1 MEELPD
7 IQNTSPKIFIPI
19 RRVGVNNVEL
29 PFRLILRDGS
39 SDLAPINAMVEMVCS
54 LNAYTRGVSMSR
66 FLRILQPYL
75 RHPLTREKLEEILR
89 HFTKSLEADSAS
101 IKFKFKIPISQKSPI
116 SDNEFPQYY
125 ECSFRSYYSK
135 YVFSFCE
142 SVRVQYAS
150 YCPCSSA
157 LCQEGRFGYPH
168 SQRSFAD
175 VLVKTTPGSYVWLEN
190 IIDLVEK
197 SVKTIPYPIVKR
209 GDEKWIA
216 GMAKNH
222 PQFVEDSIREISF
235 NLNRERDIIDWIVRC
250 THEESIHTSNAI
262 AINWKG
268 REDGFNENTYI

>member
-1 MEELPD
+1 MTELPD
-7 IQNTSPKIFIPI
+7 IQNTQPKIGIPI

-29 PFRLILRDGS
+29 PFRLILRDGG
-39 SDLAPINAMVEMVCS
+39 SDLAQIDAMVEMVCS
-54 LNAYTRGVSMSR
+54 LDAYTRGVSMSR

-75 RHPLTREKLEEILR
+75 RHPLKRVTLEIILR
-89 HFTKSLEADSAS
+89 HFTKDLEVDSAS
-101 IKFKFKIPISQKSPI
+101 IKFTFKIPIYKKSPI
-116 SDNEFPQYY
+116 SNNMFPQYY
-125 ECSFRSYYSK
+125 ECSFRSDYSN
-135 YVFSFCE
+135 YVFSFYE

-157 LCQEGRFGYPH
+157 LCHEGKFGYPH

-175 VLVKTTPGSYVWLEN
+175 VQVKTTPGSYVWLEN

-209 GDEKWIA
+209 SDEKWIA
-216 GMAKNH
+216 GTAKNH
-222 PQFVEDSIREISF
+222 PQFVEDSIRGISF
-235 NLNRERDIIDWIVRC
+235 KLDRERDIIDWIVKC